1 MGYHLNRLDE
11 PVFIEVSKPLLT
23 EFGIHYRLESCDP
36 MMKHLD
42 PTPLKR
48 LTKGPQTSIT
58 RPGFSCVF
66 RSVIWMTI
74 HCYTCAPPTALSQL
88 PTSSCH
94 IAVAV
99 VTILPKLQMCHT
111 CVTSQTAK
119 VTLPST
125 QLPVGVLVEWQGP
138 FWTRELTPMS
148 NHTQGENT
156 STHHS
161 LHITLSHLAKRLSD
175 LKQNGTQAKTPFSG
189 TVFHTL
195 SHGVLRFVASVSFK
209 NH

>member
-1 MGYHLNRLDE
+1 M
-11 PVFIEVSKPLLT
+11 S
-23 EFGIHYRLESCDP
+23 
-36 MMKHLD
+36 
-42 PTPLKR
+42 
-48 LTKGPQTSIT
+48 KGPQTSIT

-74 HCYTCAPPTALSQL
+74 HCYTCAPPTAWSQL

-99 VTILPKLQMCHT
+99 VTILPMCHT

-138 FWTRELTPMS
+138 FWTRELTQMS

-156 STHHS
+156 STHS
-161 LHITLSHLAKRLSD
+161 LPITVYKTLICATSNQTLSLQAIPHPHCRL
-175 LKQNGTQAKTPFSG
+175 
-189 TVFHTL
+189 
-195 SHGVLRFVASVSFK
+195 
-209 NH
+209 

>member
-1 MGYHLNRLDE
+1 M
-11 PVFIEVSKPLLT
+11 S
-23 EFGIHYRLESCDP
+23 
-36 MMKHLD
+36 
-42 PTPLKR
+42 
-48 LTKGPQTSIT
+48 KGPQTSIT

-74 HCYTCAPPTALSQL
+74 HCYTCAPPTAWSQL

-99 VTILPKLQMCHT
+99 VTILPMCHT

-138 FWTRELTPMS
+138 FWTRELTQTS

-156 STHHS
+156 SLVAYYFIQNFNMCHLKS
-161 LHITLSHLAKRLSD
+161 NLVIPAGNPPPTLPPPTKISTSS
-175 LKQNGTQAKTPFSG
+175 GPF
-189 TVFHTL
+189 
-195 SHGVLRFVASVSFK
+195 FK
-209 NH
+209 ALP

>member
-1 MGYHLNRLDE
+1 M
-11 PVFIEVSKPLLT
+11 S
-23 EFGIHYRLESCDP
+23 
-36 MMKHLD
+36 
-42 PTPLKR
+42 
-48 LTKGPQTSIT
+48 KGPQTSIT

-74 HCYTCAPPTALSQL
+74 HCYTCAPPTAWSQL
-88 PTSSCH
+88 PTLSCH

-99 VTILPKLQMCHT
+99 VTILPKSQICHT

-138 FWTRELTPMS
+138 FWTRELTQTS

-156 STHHS
+156 STHS
-161 LHITLSHLAKRLSD
+161 LHITLYKTLTCATS
-175 LKQNGTQAKTPFSG
+175 KQ
-189 TVFHTL
+189 TL
-195 SHGVLRFVASVSFK
+195 SSLQAIPRPHCRLQPRYRLHPDPSSKPFLE
-209 NH
+209 

>member
-1 MGYHLNRLDE
+1 
-11 PVFIEVSKPLLT
+11 
-23 EFGIHYRLESCDP
+23 

-42 PTPLKR
+42 PTPLKC

-94 IAVAV
+94 IAVAM
-99 VTILPKLQMCHT
+99 VTILLQMCHT

-138 FWTRELTPMS
+138 FWTRELTQMS
-148 NHTQGENT
+148 NHTQGE
-156 STHHS
+156 HFYRFFE
-161 LHITLSHLAKRLSD
+161 LFKKK
-175 LKQNGTQAKTPFSG
+175 LKPKKIQGWKKLKGIFWKTQAFSQKTQDFANS
-189 TVFHTL
+189 TW
-195 SHGVLRFVASVSFK
+195 
-209 NH
+209 